1 MVVTHGSLRASR
13 GPWAVTIGNF
23 DGVHLG
29 HRALLERVKARARE
43 LGAGAC
49 VVSFEPHPREFFL
62 KEAAPPRISTLR
74 DKLEQ
79 MAQAG
84 IDRVHVARFD
94 TAFAA
99 LTPERFVHEILVHGL
114 RVRWLA
120 VGTDFRFGR
129 GRAGDFATLQAAG
142 RTHDF
147 EVEAVPDVMAD
158 GERISSSAV
167 RAALQAGEL
176 ARAERLLGR
185 RYLISGRVAQGAR
198 LGSELGFPT
207 ANIPLRRRPPLSGVY
222 VVRVPGFGPGVASL
236 GLRPTVNPV
245 PRPLLEVHLLNAAP
259 GPLYGRRLGVEFLAK
274 LRDEEK
280 YPDLQQLKSAIA
292 RDVERAED
300 YFARH
305 G

>member
-94 TAFAA
+94 IAFAA

-185 RYLISGRVAQGAR
+185 RYSISGRVAQGAR